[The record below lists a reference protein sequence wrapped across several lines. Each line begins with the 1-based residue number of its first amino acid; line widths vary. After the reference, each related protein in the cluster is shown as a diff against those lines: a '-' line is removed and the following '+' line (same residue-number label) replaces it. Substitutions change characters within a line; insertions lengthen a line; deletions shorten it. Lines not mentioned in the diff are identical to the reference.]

1 MSTPSNP
8 ATGIE
13 LKLENGNV
21 IKADNPEEALKVAAK
36 MIEDNSR
43 AYRETKAS
51 LESVQS
57 QMQTLQQQIEQQR
70 KPVDTNAFNRDNY
83 YKLLNEDPIEAQNY
97 LDAHRF
103 GIDSPENV
111 PRRFNEMYEKIS
123 VLDGQTLAASF
134 TNNHPEFPSDPE
146 SAKALTDRIKVLQM
160 QGHPTDMHTMDIAW
174 NQLVAEGAVK
184 PLEQQQEPEALPPS
198 LGGSGAVLSDTE
210 VQKIDQMDTKQLE
223 AYLKSKGML

>member
-8 ATGIE
+8 TTGIE

-21 IKADNPEEALKVAAK
+21 IKAENAEEALKVAAK

-43 AYRETKAS
+43 AYRETKSS
-51 LESVQS
+51 LDSVQS
-57 QMQTLQQQIEQQR
+57 QMQSLQQQIEQQR
-70 KPVDTNAFNRDNY
+70 KPADMNAFQKDEY
-83 YKLLNEDPIEAQNY
+83 YKLLNDDPIEAQNY

-103 GIDSPENV
+103 GISNPSQV
-111 PRRFNEMYEKIS
+111 PQRFNEMYEKIS

-146 SAKALTDRIKVLQM
+146 AAKALTDRIKVLQL

-174 NQLVAEGAVK
+174 NQLVNEGTVK
-184 PLEQQQEPEALPPS
+184 PIETQQQQDELPPS
-198 LGGSGAVLSDTE
+198 PGGTGAVISDSDL
-210 VQKIDQMDTKQLE
+210 QKIDTMDTKQLE